1 MRDYADLI
9 KRLNEF
15 STEHEMHGG
24 ITAEAADAIEELQKV
39 LDAVNDAH
47 NEGYDVGYWAGQ
59 RDYEPKWIP
68 VTEQLPEEEETVL
81 VARKFLGIKEC
92 PACTY
97 VETAERIGDGWVS
110 YSDEYKIA
118 RSKHT
123 DPTHWMPMPEPP
135 MMDEGDTNG

>member
-9 KRLNEF
+9 KRLNEY
-15 STEHEMHGG
+15 SAEHEMHGG
-24 ITAEAADAIEELQKV
+24 ITAEAADAIEELQR
-39 LDAVNDAH
+39 DVNFYKFNSEFWEDKYNSLAD
-47 NEGYDVGYWAGQ
+47 E
-59 RDYEPKWIP
+59 KWIP

-81 VARKFLGIKEC
+81 VARKFFGIKEC